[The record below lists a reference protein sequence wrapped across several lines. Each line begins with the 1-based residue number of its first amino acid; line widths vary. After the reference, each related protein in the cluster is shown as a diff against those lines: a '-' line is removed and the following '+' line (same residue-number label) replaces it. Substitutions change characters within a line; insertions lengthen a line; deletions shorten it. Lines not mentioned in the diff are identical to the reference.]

1 MEIILL
7 EDSRNLGKRG
17 EVVKVKPGYARN
29 FLIPQ
34 GIALVANKANKAYF
48 EQQRRKIDA
57 RHAAER
63 AEAMEIAAA
72 ISNLKIE
79 IAKRVGES
87 GTLYGSVTNVEI
99 AERLEQKGVT
109 VDRRRIDLGSLL
121 PRSQDGGRPHRDR
134 RPPPRGGGRAGG
146 PRGAERG
153 RLSPS
158 WTLSGPSLRTP
169 LFHRWEEGGSSF
181 LPPLTTC
188 DEKTVPRIRP
198 SRG

>member
-87 GTLYGSVTNVEI
+87 GTLYGSVTNSDI
-99 AERLEQKGVT
+99 AAMLESKGVT
-109 VDRRRIDLGSLL
+109 VDRRRIDLGAYSHGLKTVGDHTVTIDL
-121 PRSQDGGRPHRDR
+121 HPEVV
-134 RPPPRGGGRAGG
+134 
-146 PRGAERG
+146 AE
-153 RLSPS
+153 LVVHVVSTS
-158 WTLSGPSLRTP
+158 
-169 LFHRWEEGGSSF
+169 EEG
-181 LPPLTTC
+181 
-188 DEKTVPRIRP
+188 
-198 SRG
+198 